1 MIRLLQDFLH
11 NKGLYLYLEKA
22 KINNPCENFTFK
34 GAIYKRVATS
44 SVAFCSASPI
54 PINNDISSPS
64 GLIRRDSIMHMDID
78 LLEIYKIMVESKYA
92 RFSNNNPRI
101 PLGTANNSFIN
112 LSHGDIVELYNF
124 QIFRL
129 TNLYLF
135 AANRHKLLYI
145 IRLLHRSCVLTLAK
159 KYKTKSM
166 RAILKKYG
174 KSLAC
179 PNTGVKFL
187 NTKSLKAIN
196 EYDPFSGKGANK
208 NLLTWEQGFRSR
220 AYLSSLLVKQNRI
233 NFGLGSIS
241 SVATQNS
248 YYQRGFSTKV
258 NANLNYEEIPPYFI
272 TGFVDG
278 EGCFRLKLSK
288 NSKYTIG

>member
-233 NFGLGSIS
+233 NFGCF
-241 SVATQNS
+241 A
-248 YYQRGFSTKV
+248 
-258 NANLNYEEIPPYFI
+258 EEVFL
-272 TGFVDG
+272 V
-278 EGCFRLKLSK
+278 
-288 NSKYTIG
+288 